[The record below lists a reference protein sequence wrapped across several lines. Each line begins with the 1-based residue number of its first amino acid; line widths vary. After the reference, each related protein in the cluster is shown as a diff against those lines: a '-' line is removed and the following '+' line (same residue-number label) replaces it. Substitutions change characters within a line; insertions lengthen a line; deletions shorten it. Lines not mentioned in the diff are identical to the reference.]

1 MWEVLKWLAVFAIA
15 LLVIIIGAS
24 FVLGTPNPLDQIF

>member
-15 LLVIIIGAS
+15 LLVIIVGAS
-24 FVLGTPNPLDQIF
+24 FVLGTPNPLDNIF

>member
-24 FVLGTPNPLDQIF
+24 YVLGTPNPLDTLF

>member
-1 MWEVLKWLAVFAIA
+1 MWEVLKWLAVFAAA

-24 FVLGTPNPLDQIF
+24 YVLGTPNPLDLIF

>member
-1 MWEVLKWLAVFAIA
+1 MWEVLKWLGLFAAA

-24 FVLGTPNPLDQIF
+24 FVLGTPNPLDILF

>member
-1 MWEVLKWLAVFAIA
+1 MREVLKWMAVFAAA

-24 FVLGTPNPLDQIF
+24 FFLGTPNPIDILF

>member
-1 MWEVLKWLAVFAIA
+1 MREVLKWMAVFAAA

-24 FVLGTPNPLDQIF
+24 FFLGTPNPIDVLF